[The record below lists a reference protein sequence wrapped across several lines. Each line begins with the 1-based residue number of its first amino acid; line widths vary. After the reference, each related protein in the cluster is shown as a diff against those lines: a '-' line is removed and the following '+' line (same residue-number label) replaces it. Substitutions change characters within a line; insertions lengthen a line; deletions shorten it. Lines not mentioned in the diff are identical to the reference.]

1 MQLRE
6 DGRRGF
12 DVHAMPPS
20 VSFEEVAAAF
30 KNAVIGAAL
39 ERDSTS
45 KGRKEPFEKVFIY
58 RRVEL
63 TVKAKFTHQ
72 KFSAKT
78 NSATNF

>member
-1 MQLRE
+1 MYICGIRTVALQLRE

-30 KNAVIGAAL
+30 ENAVIGATL

-45 KGRKEPFEKVFIY
+45 KGRKEPFEKVFVHL
-58 RRVEL
+58 RLEL
-63 TVKAKFTHQ
+63 TVKETFTH
-72 KFSAKT
+72 
-78 NSATNF
+78 